1 MMFQANTTLA
11 VIADDPRLRDR
22 VQRLFAGLD
31 APEIHCV
38 GHQGEVLSPDVSPNL
53 IVMALPRDQI
63 HDLAATLEMLANDA
77 ALAHLPLLVY
87 VPEAE
92 QAGLVETCVGGATDV
107 ARASSSLNETD
118 RSLDDGLPGGRE
130 DL

>member
-11 VIADDPRLRDR
+11 VIADDPRLHQR
-22 VQRLFAGLD
+22 VQRLFSGLD
-31 APEIHCV
+31 TPEILCV
-38 GHQGEVLSPDVSPNL
+38 SRHGEALSPGAAPDL
-53 IVMALPRDQI
+53 ILVALPRDQI
-63 HDLAATLEMLANDA
+63 HDLAATVDKLAHDA
-77 ALAHLPLLVY
+77 TLAHLPLLVY

-92 QAGLVETCVGGATDV
+92 QAGLLEAYVGGATAV
-107 ARASSSLNETD
+107 SSISMSMDETD